1 MKNYTAQIIA
11 FKDGSTVR
19 TKNGMSSLLLAIRS
33 TAAKREKVYRPDGTY
48 TWKNP
53 TYLLASMNNAGALIS
68 WIGGADKLVA
78 ATKKTV
84 EGQTVYEGGFDL
96 NDFYIAEGQEQVA
109 AVVQEAITP
118 FYEGQQ
124 PAQRYTDAARTQLE
138 NLLDE
143 AGNPIYR
150 QVLAVDE
157 SAVPSLTK
165 RVKQAARVA
174 ATTEAN

>member
-1 MKNYTAQIIA
+1 MKNSAKILK
-11 FKDGSTVR
+11 FKDGSTIR
-19 TKNGMSSLLLAIRS
+19 SKNGMKSLLVMITPLV
-33 TAAKREKVYRPDGTY
+33 TDKPEKVYRENGTWFLR
-48 TWKNP
+48 TPKP
-53 TYLLASMNNAGALIS
+53 AIAALNYANGLID
-68 WIGGADKLVA
+68 WIGEA
-78 ATKKTV
+78 AV
-84 EGQTVYEGGFDL
+84 IEGFDL
-96 NDFYIAEGQEQVA
+96 NTFLVSNDMEALGAATQES
-109 AVVQEAITP
+109 ITP

-138 NLLDE
+138 NLVDE